1 MFDFNYDEDAVI
13 RELGIESSGDEF
25 KAHVQQRIRQLLDER
40 MAIRSEMSLS
50 MAEKAEFNR
59 LHESGDLDGAR
70 AFLESRLPNA
80 QDMYTEE
87 LQNIVS
93 QLKQSMN

>member
-13 RELGIESSGDEF
+13 RELGIESSNDEF

-40 MAIRSEMSLS
+40 MAIRSEMALS

-59 LHESGDLDGAR
+59 LHESGDLETAH
-70 AFLESRLPNA
+70 AFLEAHLPNA
-80 QDMYTEE
+80 HDMHTEE
-87 LQNIVS
+87 LENIVS
-93 QLKQSMN
+93 QLKQSMA